1 VVEQV
6 YIIDDDPVASA
17 FVAKV
22 ASRGGFASTCYL
34 SANQFLAEVHPDFR
48 GCIVL
53 DLCLEDMDGLALQA
67 ELLKRNITLPV
78 IILSAK
84 AEVSS
89 AVQAMKQ
96 KAFDLF
102 EKPVEP
108 EILLQSIQRAIA
120 HDASEWAYLKEKNRI
135 REHFQ
140 TLSERERQVLELVVS
155 GLANKQIAGKLGL
168 SEKTIEVHRGNVMRK
183 MNVDSLASLVR
194 SALCCDVQGLINPPS
209 SRNHPTSGLKRD

>member
-1 VVEQV
+1 MAEHV

-17 FVAKV
+17 FVAGV
-22 ASRGGFASTCYL
+22 ASQGGLASTCYN
-34 SANQFLAEVHPDFR
+34 SASSFLAEVRPDWR

-53 DLCLEDMDGLALQA
+53 DLCLHDMNGLQLQA
-67 ELLKRNITLPV
+67 ELLERNITLPV
-78 IILSAK
+78 IILSGK

-102 EKPVEP
+102 EKPVDP
-108 EILLQSIQRAIA
+108 HTLLQSLQRAIA
-120 HDASEWAYLKEKNRI
+120 HDASESVYLKEKAQVQDN
-135 REHFQ
+135 FK
-140 TLSERERQVLELVVS
+140 TLSDRERQVMELVVS

-183 MNVDSLASLVR
+183 MKVDSLASLVR
-194 SALCCDVQGLINPPS
+194 AALHCDLKGPITHQ
-209 SRNHPTSGLKRD
+209 HPTHDHVSGLNRN

>member
-1 VVEQV
+1 MVEQV

-17 FVAKV
+17 FVAGV
-22 ASRGGFASTCYL
+22 ASKGGLASRCYV
-34 SANQFLAEVHPDFR
+34 SANHFLTEVHPDFR

-53 DLCLEDMDGLALQA
+53 DLCLEDMSGLELQA
-67 ELLKRNITLPV
+67 ELLKRNISLPV
-78 IILSAK
+78 IILSGQ

-108 EILLQSIQRAIA
+108 TILLKSIQRAIA
-120 HDASEWAYLKEKNRI
+120 HDASESVHLKEKARFQ
-135 REHFQ
+135 EHFQ
-140 TLSERERQVLELVVS
+140 TLSQRERQVLELVVG
-155 GLANKQIAGKLGL
+155 GLANKQIAAKLGL

-183 MNVDSLASLVR
+183 MKVDSLASLVR
-194 SALCCDVQGLINPPS
+194 AALYCDVNGSITSPS
-209 SRNHPTSGLKRD
+209 SRDHQISGLNRD